1 LTGGPDWYEVAV
13 ASVTLEADD
22 YNVCY
27 NLNGGGWRIVE
38 QNMTVNGPND
48 WRYSPADPANNVMLR
63 SIVLGHNLSVADM
76 YEFAPAGPE
85 GCTNVTG
92 WDVFPWMLASDN
104 GGAYNTTVYLP
115 QQKLLA
121 GVWVL
126 CYHFPGLG
134 WRQIG
139 HNFTVAGPLR
149 FEWVP
154 HTPKRRTFFPLLV
167 YGVGLNATDEW
178 ALVFGDNAAKPDL
191 CYHPENFQWRVQSVD
206 GDVDPSGVVA
216 QFNASVSKDVWKTFR
231 VWTLCYNVR
240 GVAYGWEPV
249 PGSSIHFLD
258 RLIHVR
264 ITFSCTPPILQTLR
278 TTECIIRSYDSA
290 GELYGDDTD
299 TAKFSVEHFSPSLQ
313 QHSALSIHQ
322 LCAPRVVVCRSN
334 N

>member
-1 LTGGPDWYEVAV
+1 MTHLG
-13 ASVTLEADD
+13 LEPGTSSAG
-22 YNVCY
+22 VKCY
-27 NLNGGGWRIVE
+27 DGCATCL
-38 QNMTVNGPND
+38 
-48 WRYSPADPANNVMLR
+48 L
-63 SIVLGHNLSVADM
+63 
-76 YEFAPAGPE
+76 FAPPCPCVRCSS

-178 ALVFGDNAAKPDL
+178 ALVFGCAAARLRACAPPCVCARGNPVGAQPPPDL
-191 CYHPENFQWRVQSVD
+191 WA
-206 GDVDPSGVVA
+206 DVSPPPPPPPRLHTSPPPLPLGLSG
-216 QFNASVSKDVWKTFR
+216 
-231 VWTLCYNVR
+231 
-240 GVAYGWEPV
+240 
-249 PGSSIHFLD
+249 
-258 RLIHVR
+258 
-264 ITFSCTPPILQTLR
+264 
-278 TTECIIRSYDSA
+278 SA
-290 GELYGDDTD
+290 TVHGEGGG
-299 TAKFSVEHFSPSLQ
+299 
-313 QHSALSIHQ
+313 
-322 LCAPRVVVCRSN
+322 CA
-334 N
+334 